1 MSHTVTLEARDNT
14 KKLFLDFLKLSEL
27 EFCSTFLVLN
37 DDPKSR
43 SDSIETSKVDGK
55 SLIGM
60 LLEIG
65 LY

>member
-1 MSHTVTLEARDNT
+1 MDKLWG
-14 KKLFLDFLKLSEL
+14 KKTSFGRPREL